1 MRLLPL
7 LTLALLAPCLQA
19 ADEPVAKPAKKAARP
34 NPAAALPE
42 SIAGVSDEQLTK
54 IRRALMAT
62 YGDEAVVAAR
72 KRLADL
78 KERSRFVKGRNEA
91 EDLRLEFEAARDA
104 MVKATLEAA
113 QKFDSSIEKDPLV
126 LTLNAVEELVK
137 KRGQEAVRAAQ
148 EKASAEER
156 AAAAKMPKE
165 EAKPAGETAAKEADA
180 KPVTPGEL
188 LADVEGVSAEDMRK
202 FRAAA
207 YKAQRDPKV
216 KEIKA
221 KRTQLGKE
229 AEFLS
234 QEEKKNMRGDFE
246 QLQSDLRKATLAAIA
261 QAAPDLSKETIDK
274 VFEAVEDRTRQAIEK
289 AGKKKATKTPLKPFP
304 FGEKK

>member
-7 LTLALLAPCLQA
+7 LALALLALPLQA
-19 ADEPVAKPAKKAARP
+19 ADEPAAKPAKKAAR
-34 NPAAALPE
+34 AGTALPE
-42 SIAGVSDEQLTK
+42 SVAGVSDEQLTK
-54 IRRALMAT
+54 IRRALMTT
-62 YGDEAVVAAR
+62 YGDEAVTAAR

-78 KERSRFVKGRNEA
+78 KERGRFVKGRNEA
-91 EDLRLEFEAARDA
+91 EDLRLEFETARDA

-113 QKFDSSIEKDPLV
+113 QKFDPTIEKDPLV
-126 LTLNAVEELVK
+126 LTLNAIEELVK
-137 KRGQEAVRAAQ
+137 KRGQEAARAAQ

-165 EAKPAGETAAKEADA
+165 EAKPAGETTAKEADA
-180 KPVTPGEL
+180 KPITPGEL
-188 LADVEGVSAEDMRK
+188 LADVEGVSAEDMRR
-202 FRAAA
+202 FRMAAF
-207 YKAQRDPKV
+207 KAQRDPQV

-221 KRTQLGKE
+221 KQAQLRKE

-234 QEEKKNMRGDFE
+234 PEEKKNMRGDFE
-246 QLQSDLRKATLAAIA
+246 QLQSDLRKANLAAIA
-261 QAAPDLSKETIDK
+261 AAAPDLSKETLEKIY
-274 VFEAVEDRTRQAIEK
+274 EAVETRGREAIEK

>member
-1 MRLLPL
+1 MRLFSL
-7 LTLALLAPCLQA
+7 LALALLALPLQA
-19 ADEPVAKPAKKAARP
+19 ADEPAAKPAKKAPRAGT
-34 NPAAALPE
+34 ALPE
-42 SIAGVSDEQLTK
+42 SVAGVSDEQLTK

-62 YGDEAVVAAR
+62 YGDEAVAVAR

-78 KERSRFVKGRNEA
+78 KERTRFVKGRNEA

-113 QKFDSSIEKDPLV
+113 QKFDPSIEKDPLV
-126 LTLNAVEELVK
+126 LTLNAIEELVK
-137 KRGQEAVRAAQ
+137 KRGQEAARAAQ

-156 AAAAKMPKE
+156 AAAANKPKD

-180 KPVTPGEL
+180 KPITPGEL

-216 KEIKA
+216 KELKA
-221 KRTQLGKE
+221 KRVQLSKE

-234 QEEKKNMRGDFE
+234 QEEKKNMRGEFE
-246 QLQSDLRKATLAAIA
+246 QIQSDLRKANLAALA
-261 QAAPDLSKETIDK
+261 QAAPDLSKETLEKIY
-274 VFEAVEDRTRQAIEK
+274 EAVETRTREAIEK